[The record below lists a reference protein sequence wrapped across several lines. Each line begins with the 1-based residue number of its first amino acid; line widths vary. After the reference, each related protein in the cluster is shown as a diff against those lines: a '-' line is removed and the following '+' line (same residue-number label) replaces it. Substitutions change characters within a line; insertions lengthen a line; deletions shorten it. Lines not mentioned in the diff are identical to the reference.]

1 MKRTCAQARPAHFG
15 RPGKLKNLKLSEM
28 ELTLGHVAYAQAT
41 QCYIMM
47 PEHNCA
53 SASGREC
60 EPMGLQPYDKN
71 SFLSALS
78 PSEFGL
84 LRSHLTSF
92 DLRVGDRLHE
102 LGMSVEQV
110 IFPHSGL
117 VVMTMSLRD
126 GPGAGVILIGRDGIV
141 GGFAAA
147 AWAPATC
154 DAEVHIGGLASRMST
169 SAFRFVLDQ
178 SPAIRC
184 LAARFDSAMMA
195 QSQQTA
201 LCNAAHSVE
210 ARICRLLLEVHD
222 RGDSS
227 RVPLTQSS
235 LAQTLGVRRTTVTL
249 VAGRLEAAGAL
260 TCRRGY
266 VQILSREELERRSC
280 ECYGHV
286 KRYLTGLF
294 ATTSEDDSAA
304 VRHKNSAR
312 DGRLIQESPRR
323 SPVP

>member
-1 MKRTCAQARPAHFG
+1 
-15 RPGKLKNLKLSEM
+15 M
-28 ELTLGHVAYAQAT
+28 ELTLGYIAYAQVT
-41 QCYIMM
+41 QCYIMV
-47 PEHNCA
+47 PEHNRA
-53 SASGREC
+53 SASGRER
-60 EPMGLQPYDKN
+60 ELMAVQPYDKN

-84 LRSHLTSF
+84 LQSHLTSF

-102 LGMSVEQV
+102 LGTNVDHV
-110 IFPHSGL
+110 VFPHSGL
-117 VVMTMSLRD
+117 VAMTMSLRD
-126 GPGAGVILIGRDGIV
+126 GSGAGVILIGRDGVV

-154 DAEVHIGGLASRMST
+154 DAEVHIAGQASRMS
-169 SAFRFVLDQ
+169 APAYRFALDQ

-266 VQILSREELERRSC
+266 VQISNREELERRSC

-286 KRYLTGLF
+286 KRYVTRLF
-294 ATTSEDDSAA
+294 ATTSEDGSAG
-304 VRHKNSAR
+304 VLQENFAR
-312 DGRLIQESPRR
+312 ESCLTQESLSRPR
-323 SPVP
+323 SLVP

>member
-1 MKRTCAQARPAHFG
+1 M
-15 RPGKLKNLKLSEM
+15 
-28 ELTLGHVAYAQAT
+28 
-41 QCYIMM
+41 
-47 PEHNCA
+47 A
-53 SASGREC
+53 S
-60 EPMGLQPYDKN
+60 QPYDRN
-71 SFLSALS
+71 SFLSQLS
-78 PSEFGL
+78 MSEFAL

-92 DLRVGDRLHE
+92 DLHVGDRLHE
-102 LGMSVEQV
+102 VGSRVDEV
-110 IFPHSGL
+110 VFPHSGL
-117 VVMTMSLRD
+117 VAMTMSLRD
-126 GPGAGVILIGRDGIV
+126 GTGAGVILIGRDGLV

-154 DAEVHIGGLASRMST
+154 DAEVLIAGQASRMSA
-169 SAFRFVLDQ
+169 SAFRYVLDQ
-178 SPAIRC
+178 SPGIRS

-222 RGDSS
+222 RGDSN

-266 VQILSREELERRSC
+266 VQIMSREELKRRSC
-280 ECYGHV
+280 ECYEHV
-286 KRYLTGLF
+286 QRYVARLF
-294 ATTSEDDSAA
+294 ASSGERGSINALP
-304 VRHKNSAR
+304 K
-312 DGRLIQESPRR
+312 ES
-323 SPVP
+323 SGIGVV